1 MKSSKSNRLPVVLM
15 RSCQAKPVNL
25 GAFGLTIVKIIKLEK
40 TMVENYQN
48 SDNNNNN
55 SSIEIK
61 KSLKRTIIQLEKAI
75 NIINQQSIRD
85 LPNLTV
91 VEKLLNSSNALID
104 YLQFRN
110 SQVENQEN
118 LSQKV
123 VENDDKLPEIS
134 NQRKNV
140 NKNFKDNLYP
150 KKAKKNSLNLILVI
164 ALIISLF
171 SNLLIWWLK
180 PNILINSSES
190 RENNSQIE
198 SQTKETVINNLPII
212 DKENIFTEENKTNN
226 KTEENNLSNDFDSSE
241 IINNNSEENI
251 TKNVLENSEEITEN
265 NHNNSDDNVSNIAE
279 NYVEEDLSLPLTPEQ
294 SLLKNIE
301 NQIADIT
308 NKYEKK
314 LIIKIEANF
323 SKNSLIIT
331 LNNDWYNLNNSQ
343 QNSLVKDI
351 FDKVKSL
358 NFYKFNIQD
367 INGKLLA
374 RNAVVGSEF
383 IIIN

>member
-1 MKSSKSNRLPVVLM
+1 
-15 RSCQAKPVNL
+15 
-25 GAFGLTIVKIIKLEK
+25 
-40 TMVENYQN
+40 MVENYQN
-48 SDNNNNN
+48 SDNYNNNN

-104 YLQFRN
+104 YLELRN
-110 SQVENQEN
+110 YQAENKEN
-118 LSQKV
+118 LSKKV
-123 VENDDKLPEIS
+123 VKNEDKLQEIS
-134 NQRKNV
+134 NQKNNG
-140 NKNFKDNLYP
+140 NKNFKENIYP
-150 KKAKKNSLNLILVI
+150 KKAKKNSVNLILVI

-180 PNILINSSES
+180 PNIVINSSES

-198 SQTKETVINNLPII
+198 SKKKETVINNLPII
-212 DKENIFTEENKTNN
+212 DKENIFIEENKTNN
-226 KTEENNLSNDFDSSE
+226 NTHENNLSNDSDSLE
-241 IINNNSEENI
+241 IINNKPEENI

-265 NHNNSDDNVSNIAE
+265 NNNNSDKNVSNIAE
-279 NYVEEDLSLPLTPEQ
+279 NYVETDLSLPLTPEQ

-367 INGKLLA
+367 INGTLLA
-374 RNAVVGSEF
+374 RNAVVGNEF
-383 IIIN
+383 IIING